1 MTAGRH
7 RPLSAT
13 LPKAPELLRCLASSV
28 TSARCSTGWR
38 SWEWIRRA
46 KTPWRVAP
54 VGCTRHPFTPPGHT
68 PPGHSAPGETA
79 LPTLPAP
86 GWCAPKCDAYVA
98 CPPRPSPGRLHD
110 PHRTARPDAPPGGPR
125 GRPGYC
131 TRRSKPPARSRAAW
145 AWRFCAARTTRPAS
159 WSSSAGSPRTATPR
173 TAPGGRRPLV
183 PPTSVACSPARPAS
197 RHSQRNP
204 RSEPDDAEASS
215 PSQKDARA
223 HRAGPDAALIVCT
236 EVEVAAVTGL
246 LLLFQRSILDVTIDM
261 VRCAQALDG
270 PTPPRPCSRR
280 GNGRPAARRTPDQP
294 GSGW

>member
-1 MTAGRH
+1 VGVDPPSQDTMAGRTCRLH
-7 RPLSAT
+7 TAPVHAT
-13 LPKAPELLRCLASSV
+13 RAHATGALGTLGDGVADPPGAWLVRSEVRRVRCL
-28 TSARCSTGWR
+28 
-38 SWEWIRRA
+38 
-46 KTPWRVAP
+46 
-54 VGCTRHPFTPPGHT
+54 
-68 PPGHSAPGETA
+68 
-79 LPTLPAP
+79 
-86 GWCAPKCDAYVA
+86 
-98 CPPRPSPGRLHD
+98 PPRPSPGRLHD

-246 LLLFQRSILDVTIDM
+246 LFLFQRSILDVTIDM